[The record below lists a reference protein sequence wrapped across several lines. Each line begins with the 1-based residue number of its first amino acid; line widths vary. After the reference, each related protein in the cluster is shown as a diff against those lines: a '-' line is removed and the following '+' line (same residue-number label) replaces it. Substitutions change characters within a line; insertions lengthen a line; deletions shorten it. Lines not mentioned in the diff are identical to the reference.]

1 MIFKRYIKDF
11 SYKSLKNIAL
21 FINTLLKPLSIK
33 LIKLKKDLDFPI
45 DATKRDI
52 EIIKCVLNSNPDK
65 KLSMVPVDRL
75 MAVISATKYIIE
87 NNIEGDFVE
96 CGVWRGG
103 NLIIFQKF
111 IEKYNLQKKIYAYDT
126 FEGMSNPEEIDRTFD
141 GKSSIEAL
149 NKIREKKIKRDE
161 NILVAECSIEKVL
174 ENFKKFSQKENLIC
188 IKGKVEE
195 TLKLKDNLPN
205 KISILRLDTDW
216 YSSTKIE
223 LEILFPLLE
232 KNGILIIDDYGYW
245 QGAKK
250 AVDEYFKDKQ
260 LTMFKIDFTGR
271 LIIKS

>member
-1 MIFKRYIKDF
+1 MEKDSNLKSMNPVLRLF
-11 SYKSLKNIAL
+11 KSL
-21 FINTLLKPLSIK
+21 
-33 LIKLKKDLDFPI
+33 LKKINYDLNKIETYNFEKEFPEANNFEKNLFKITSEYTMTSYERIFSLMKSIDFI
-45 DATKRDI
+45 RH
-52 EIIKCVLNSNPDK
+52 
-65 KLSMVPVDRL
+65 
-75 MAVISATKYIIE
+75 
-87 NNIEGDFVE
+87 NNVQGDFVE

-149 NKIREKKIKRDE
+149 NKIRERKIKRDE

-260 LTMFKIDFTGR
+260 FTMFKIDFTGR

>member
-1 MIFKRYIKDF
+1 MNPILRLFKSIFKK
-11 SYKSLKNIAL
+11 
-21 FINTLLKPLSIK
+21 INYDLRKVEQIN
-33 LIKLKKDLDFPI
+33 LKKEFPEVTDFEKNLFEISSDYTMTSNERIFSLMKSI
-45 DATKRDI
+45 DFIRQ
-52 EIIKCVLNSNPDK
+52 NN
-65 KLSMVPVDRL
+65 VP
-75 MAVISATKYIIE
+75 
-87 NNIEGDFVE
+87 GDFVE

-188 IKGKVEE
+188 IKGKVED
-195 TLKLKDNLPN
+195 TLEIKENLPD

-216 YSSTKIE
+216 YASTKKE
-223 LEILFPLLE
+223 LEVLFPLLE

-250 AVDEYFKDKQ
+250 AVDEYFKDKNVA
-260 LTMFKIDFTGR
+260 MFKIDFTGR
-271 LIIKS
+271 LIIKY